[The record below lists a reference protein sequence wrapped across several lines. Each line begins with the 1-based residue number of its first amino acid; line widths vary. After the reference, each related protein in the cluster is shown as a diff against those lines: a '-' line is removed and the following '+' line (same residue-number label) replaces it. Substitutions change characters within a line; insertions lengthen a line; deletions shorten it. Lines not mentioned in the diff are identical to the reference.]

1 MKTIL
6 TPPLPMRLRL
16 HQPSEN
22 QYEYV
27 IGIMFEPNDEN
38 GEVYFTYI
46 CTNGNVYTEFDYTPE
61 CYLDDIWQDWQ

>member
-16 HQPSEN
+16 HPPFEN
-22 QYEYV
+22 RYEYV
-27 IGIMFEPNDEN
+27 IGIMFEPDDKN

-46 CTNGNVYTEFDYTPE
+46 CTNGNVYNEFDYTPE
-61 CYLDDIWQDWQ
+61 CYIDDVWQDWE

>member
-6 TPPLPMRLRL
+6 TPPLPMRLRM
-16 HQPSEN
+16 HFGSKNE
-22 QYEYV
+22 YEYV

-46 CTNGNVYTEFDYTPE
+46 CTNGNVYNEFNYTPE
-61 CYLDDIWQDWQ
+61 CFIDEIWQDWQ